1 MENHGVALAVFSD
14 AVNMRNGVN
23 GIVRG
28 GVRIGGVGVK
38 ITDLT
43 GLKNLRDIVLVVP
56 HFFNEHIVA
65 VVDLSVKVIFVESVY
80 NKRRVAD
87 ILYQGE
93 NMNLP
98 PFSEVG
104 DNLGIGGNDFVGGF
118 LRIAEPVV
126 VLILTG
132 HLPVGGAFALRNGI
146 FVL

>member
-14 AVNMRNGVN
+14 AVNVRNGVS

-38 ITDLT
+38 ITDLA

-56 HFFNEHIVA
+56 HFLNEHIVA

-98 PFSEVG
+98 PFSEV
-104 DNLGIGGNDFVGGF
+104 
-118 LRIAEPVV
+118 
-126 VLILTG
+126 
-132 HLPVGGAFALRNGI
+132 
-146 FVL
+146 